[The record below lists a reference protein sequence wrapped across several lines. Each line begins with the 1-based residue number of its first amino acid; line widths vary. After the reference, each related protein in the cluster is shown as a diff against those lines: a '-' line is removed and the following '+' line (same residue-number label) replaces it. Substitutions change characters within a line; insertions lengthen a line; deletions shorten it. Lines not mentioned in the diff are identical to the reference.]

1 MDKMKRHQFMEM
13 IHDEIG
19 EDHKLVP
26 IIASL
31 VGMVDDEDRFEE
43 LFDIHKGVEE
53 YGQFL
58 TEKESKGI
66 VDRMQNFDGSR
77 GPKWNP
83 PVLFEAVQ
91 ILGGEKAVKGK
102 YNCWAL
108 YALMN
113 MMHSDYGDA
122 LHEVAKGDD
131 YALTCYRMSLSWMK
145 DKDHPNDVREYFLQ

>member
-1 MDKMKRHQFMEM
+1 MTDKGKQFMDM
-13 IHDEIG
+13 LHDKIG
-19 EDHKLVP
+19 KDHEVMPILNKMVIMLEPMEEFEDMMEVYT
-26 IIASL
+26 
-31 VGMVDDEDRFEE
+31 
-43 LFDIHKGVEE
+43 GVQE

-58 TEKESKGI
+58 TEKEAKRVVEKMVSYDGTRGAKWPPAI
-66 VDRMQNFDGSR
+66 LFDS
-77 GPKWNP
+77 
-83 PVLFEAVQ
+83 VQ
-91 ILGGEKAVKGK
+91 LLGGEKAVKGK

>member
-19 EDHKLVP
+19 KDHKLVP

-43 LFDIHKGVEE
+43 LFDIHEGVEE

-77 GPKWNP
+77 GPKWSS

-122 LHEVAKGDD
+122 IQAVAQGDD
-131 YALTCYRMSLSWMK
+131 YALTCYRMALSWMK
-145 DKDHPNDVREYFLQ
+145 DRDHPNDVREYFLE